1 MNWQNISFDWNQ
13 ARAFLATA
21 EAGSFSAAA
30 RALGLTQPTLSRQ
43 VAALE
48 SGLGVLLFQRVGRTL
63 RLTEPGLDLLDHFRA
78 MGDAALQIS
87 LAASGR
93 SQAVSGRVSI
103 TATDVM
109 SAFRLPEAIKRIAE
123 EAPGIEI
130 DLVVSNQIQDLRR
143 READIAIRHV
153 RPQEGDLV
161 ARLLG
166 ETTAHLYAA
175 ASLLDRLGRPS
186 TVDDLREFPFVG
198 FAPVDR
204 VRSVLNGMGLPVDRS
219 QFKVVTDN
227 GIAMCE
233 LVKHGLGVGVMT
245 REMSRMLPG
254 VECVLPDFQPFP
266 VPVWLTTHRELH
278 TSKRIR
284 LVFDI
289 LAEVLR

>member
-204 VRSVLNGMGLPVDRS
+204 VRSVLNGMGLPIDRS

-245 REMSRMLPG
+245 RETSRMLPG

-289 LAEVLR
+289 LAQVLR